1 MLNLILTQRLEGG
14 GPDAPDKKDESDLFL
29 ASDLD
34 LSKGGE
40 ECSIDAK
47 HRRLLKGK
55 LILC

>member
-1 MLNLILTQRLEGG
+1 MGG
-14 GPDAPDKKDESDLFL
+14 CVCPDPPDKKDESDLFL

-47 HRRLLKGK
+47 HNGVS
-55 LILC
+55 